1 MSNYSFESTSRTIN
15 SEAGSLHY
23 HEAGEGPALI
33 LLHGSG
39 PGVSGWANFAD
50 TLTSFADRFR
60 CIVPDFPGYGGSDA
74 VEGNPVEVCVSSVIT
89 LMNELNIDKA
99 HIIGNSLGGMVGAL
113 IAAHQAQ
120 RVDRFV
126 SIGGLGMNLFSSFPP
141 EGIIRL
147 SEFAEDPSREKIVAW
162 LSSMVF
168 DRALITDELV
178 ELRMQHALEPKT
190 LATTRQLYSRAALD
204 GMAQMFAGPDA
215 TQRIAHLSSITAPT
229 LLTWGRDDRV
239 TPVDMALLPMKL
251 IPNCELHV
259 FPNCGHW
266 AMIERRTEFNA
277 VVSAFLMQ

>member
-1 MSNYSFESTSRTIN
+1 MSNHSYENTSR
-15 SEAGSLHY
+15 SVDCPAGKLHY
-23 HEAGEGPALI
+23 HEAGDGPALI

-39 PGVSGWANFAD
+39 PGVSGWANFSE
-50 TLTSFADRFR
+50 TLASFSDRFR

-74 VEGNPVEVCVSSVIT
+74 VEGNPVEVCVTAVIQLMDT
-89 LMNELNIDKA
+89 LEIDKA
-99 HIIGNSLGGMVGAL
+99 HLIGNSLGGMVGAL
-113 IAAHQAQ
+113 LAAHQAP

-147 SEFAEDPSREKIVAW
+147 SEFAEDPSRDKIIAW

-168 DRALITDELV
+168 DRALITEELI
-178 ELRMQHALEPKT
+178 EQRMQQALEPKT

-204 GMAQMFAGPDA
+204 GMAEMFAGPNA

-277 VVSAFLMQ
+277 VVSAFLSQ